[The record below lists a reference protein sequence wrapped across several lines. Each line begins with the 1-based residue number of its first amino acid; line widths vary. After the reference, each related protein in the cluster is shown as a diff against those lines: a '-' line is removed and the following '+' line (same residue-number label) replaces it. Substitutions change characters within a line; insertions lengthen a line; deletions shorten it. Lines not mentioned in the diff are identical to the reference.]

1 MVEQTDEEF
10 IAAVKRAAWK
20 EHFYH
25 TSATVLR
32 LSAITERLEKERDNY
47 ADAEYIAATSL
58 AALTADLLAMRECAE
73 KAERERDAALAK
85 VERLTEG
92 MTNRHF
98 FRNKGAM
105 AFVSTPLNF
114 SHARTPSSDA
124 RTTIEPL

>member
-58 AALTADLLAMRECAE
+58 AGLTADLLAMRECAE
-73 KAERERDAALAK
+73 KAERERDVALAK
-85 VERLTEG
+85 VERLTEAL
-92 MTNRHF
+92 
-98 FRNKGAM
+98 KY
-105 AFVSTPLNF
+105 
-114 SHARTPSSDA
+114 ARPYVRQKAEAGDEIAAPA
-124 RTTIEPL
+124 RRRLEP